1 MSQSKLY
8 GRHAVLEALRA
19 GGGGIERILL
29 ARGGHGPV
37 FHQLQNEAQARRIPV
52 ETLDRRR
59 FEKLAGPV
67 VHQGV
72 LALCTAKRYA
82 DLTDLIAKTAAH
94 PREALVVVA
103 DEIEDPRNLGA
114 IARCADAA
122 GADGLVIPSRRSA
135 EITPVADKA
144 SAGAASHLTVA
155 RVGNLAIALREL
167 KEAGLWIAGLDAE
180 EGQDLWEAD
189 LARPLALVV
198 GGEGK
203 GMRRLTRD
211 LCDLRVKAPMRGRVR
226 SLNAAVAAGVVLYEV
241 LRQRR
246 LGPGAQTGAVM
257 EEDTPL

>member
-1 MSQSKLY
+1 MAAASQKQDTES
-8 GRHAVLEALRA
+8 GDQSVWHALDAEEALSR
-19 GGGGIERILL
+19 
-29 ARGGHGPV
+29 
-37 FHQLQNEAQARRIPV
+37 
-52 ETLDRRR
+52 LD
-59 FEKLAGPV
+59 V
-67 VHQGV
+67 S
-72 LALCTAKRYA
+72 T
-82 DLTDLIAKTAAH
+82 
-94 PREALVVVA
+94 
-103 DEIEDPRNLGA
+103 
-114 IARCADAA
+114 
-122 GADGLVIPSRRSA
+122 
-135 EITPVADKA
+135 
-144 SAGAASHLTVA
+144 
-155 RVGNLAIALREL
+155 
-167 KEAGLWIAGLDAE
+167 AGLDAE